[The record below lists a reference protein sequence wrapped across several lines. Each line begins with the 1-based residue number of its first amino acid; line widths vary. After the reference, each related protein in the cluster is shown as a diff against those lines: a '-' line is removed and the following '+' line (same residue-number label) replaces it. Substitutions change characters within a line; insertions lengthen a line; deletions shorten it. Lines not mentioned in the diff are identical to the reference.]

1 MIRTLLAF
9 AKKHAVLITIAL
21 STILII
27 SLFHQILKPFIIA
40 LIVVYLI
47 DPLVSW
53 MNKGHIGK
61 RHIPRGFAV
70 IVAYLLFLSALTGIG
85 FAIIPSLTTE
95 ISNASEA
102 LPKYF
107 MQIKNEDIP
116 RWNQKL
122 DDIMFKISRKNSR
135 DIANAV
141 NLANTNLEGAFAE
154 AQNALELNND
164 ASHSKLHKDK
174 DDKPEH
180 DPVLFK
186 IRKTHSGSYEIL
198 PGDENI
204 KLVSAQD
211 GSLNIQHTEQI
222 AQKNINGGFNIE
234 QEITRAFS
242 SLIESGSEY
251 AGNALSF
258 IQNTIVVIINTFV
271 QFILVFMLAA
281 FIAIDSPKLIKAIR
295 ALFENKNGE
304 AKGFDE
310 YKSKLTRGLSGVVRG
325 QLIIC
330 CINGTLT
337 GLGLWVFGVEF
348 SMLLGLIAGLFS
360 IVPVFGTIIST
371 IPAVLL
377 GLVQG
382 PLTAVLVL
390 CWILFVHFLDTNFFT
405 PKIVGSAS
413 NLHPVII
420 IFAILAGESVAG
432 VLGLILAVPTA
443 SIIQTTIRFILD
455 QTKKDRLPSP
465 IPSATCCVAT
475 ACDQL
480 PGDIKLDSPQPLI
493 LSDNAHPSSNAY
505 PAVSLNTNDPS
516 PLSNTKI
523 NTAKST
529 KSRRKK

>member
-85 FAIIPSLTTE
+85 FAVIPSLTTE

-122 DDIMFKISRKNSR
+122 DDIIFKLSRKNSQ

-141 NLANTNLEGAFAE
+141 NIANTSLEGAFAE
-154 AQNALELNND
+154 AQNALQKNND
-164 ASHSKLHKDK
+164 DAHGKLAKNDK
-174 DDKPEH
+174 DGKPEH
-180 DPVLFK
+180 EPVLFK
-186 IRKTHSGSYEIL
+186 IRKSSSGSYEIL

-222 AQKNINGGFNIE
+222 AQKNINSGFNIE

-242 SLIESGSEY
+242 SLLESGSEY

-281 FIAIDSPKLIKAIR
+281 FIAIDSPKLMKAIR

-443 SIIQTTIRFILD
+443 SILQTTIRFILD
-455 QTKKDRLPSP
+455 QTKKERLPA
-465 IPSATCCVAT
+465 PSQTTPCCVAT
-475 ACDQL
+475 SCDQL
-480 PGDIKLDSPQPLI
+480 PDPIELDTPQPLI
-493 LSDNAHPSSNAY
+493 LPSNAHPSSNAY

-516 PLSNTKI
+516 LAKI
-523 NTAKST
+523 NASKMT